1 MWETRV
7 ITLSENRASTW
18 PMMPGQ
24 NPWASF
30 STWAPGEVSQY
41 VFDGHET
48 RPIMGPRLDC
58 QRDATTQT
66 RLDSH
71 TEATVAGLGDHF
83 ARALYLRRPKCTPR
97 GTLGPK

>member
-1 MWETRV
+1 
-7 ITLSENRASTW
+7 
-18 PMMPGQ
+18 
-24 NPWASF
+24 
-30 STWAPGEVSQY
+30 
-41 VFDGHET
+41 
-48 RPIMGPRLDC
+48 MGPRLNC

-66 RLDSH
+66 RLDFH